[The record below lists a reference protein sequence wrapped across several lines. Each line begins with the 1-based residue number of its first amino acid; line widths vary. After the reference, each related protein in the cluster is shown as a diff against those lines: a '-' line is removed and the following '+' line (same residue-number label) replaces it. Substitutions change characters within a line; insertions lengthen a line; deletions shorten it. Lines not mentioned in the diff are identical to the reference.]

1 MSDPKAPP
9 MIDQANRLRSLAKSQ
24 PAQASLFGSRVV
36 AIASGKGG
44 VGKTNVVAGLAMSL
58 AQQGQRVVVLDADF
72 GLANLDILLG
82 LTPTFTLEHVLR
94 GEKLLEEILLDG
106 PFGIRIIPAS
116 SGIQEL
122 TRLDAAAELRLVQGL
137 QRVSQGTDWL
147 LIDTAAGI
155 HDSVIKLLMAAQ
167 EVLLVTT
174 PEPTALVD
182 AYAMVKVVHL
192 RDPHKP
198 LWLLVNNAQG
208 EEEAEETVDQLQ
220 AAIQRF
226 LDKQINVLGMVP
238 SDPFMLQAV
247 RQQRCVVDLYPKS
260 PAAQAFF
267 RAAQQLNAKIPLQKE
282 GFAAFWKGLSA
293 EEP

>member
-1 MSDPKAPP
+1 MT
-9 MIDQANRLRSLAKSQ
+9 DQANRLRVLAR
-24 PAQASLFGSRVV
+24 AQSAEPSLFSSRVM

-44 VGKTNVVAGLAMSL
+44 VGKTNVVAGLAMAL
-58 AQQGQRVVVLDADF
+58 AQMGQRVVVLDADF

-82 LTPTFTLEHVLR
+82 LEPEFTLEHVLR
-94 GEKLLEEILLDG
+94 GEKLMEEILLDG

-122 TRLDAAAELRLVQGL
+122 TRLDASAELRLIQGL
-137 QRVSQGTDWL
+137 QRISATNDWL

-192 RDPHKP
+192 RDSQKP
-198 LWLLVNNAQG
+198 LWLLVNNSQNQ
-208 EEEAEETVDQLQ
+208 EEAEETIDQLQ
-220 AAIQRF
+220 AATLRF
-226 LDKQINVLGMVP
+226 LNRELNVLGMLP
-238 SDPFMLQAV
+238 ADPFILQAV
-247 RQQRCVVDLYPKS
+247 RQQRGVLDLFPHAPVS
-260 PAAQAFF
+260 TAL
-267 RAAQQLNAKIPLQKE
+267 RAAARQLQDKIPLQKD
-282 GFAAFWKGLSA
+282 GFAAFWKGLRV
-293 EEP
+293 EDL

>member
-1 MSDPKAPP
+1 MT
-9 MIDQANRLRSLAKSQ
+9 DQANRLRALARTQQ
-24 PAQASLFGSRVV
+24 PAPGTLFGSRVM

-44 VGKTNVVAGLAMSL
+44 VGKTNVVAGLAMTL

-82 LTPTFTLEHVLR
+82 LSPEFTLEHVLR
-94 GEKLLEEILLDG
+94 GEKLMEEILLDG

-122 TRLDAAAELRLVQGL
+122 TRLDTAAELRLVQGL
-137 QRVSQGTDWL
+137 QRISQGIDWL

-167 EVLLVTT
+167 EVLLITT

-192 RDPHKP
+192 RDPQKP
-198 LWLLVNNAQG
+198 LWLLINNAQN
-208 EEEAEETVDQLQ
+208 EQEAEETIEQLQ
-220 AAIQRF
+220 AATLRF
-226 LDKQINVLGMVP
+226 LNRELQVLGMIP

-247 RQQRCVVDLYPKS
+247 RQQRCVVDLFPQS
-260 PAAQAFF
+260 PATQAFF
-267 RAAQQLNAKIPLQKE
+267 QAATQLKKKIPLQKE

>member
-1 MSDPKAPP
+1 MT
-9 MIDQANRLRSLAKSQ
+9 DQANRLRALARTQ
-24 PAQASLFGSRVV
+24 PATGTLFGSRVM

-44 VGKTNVVAGLAMSL
+44 VGKTNVVAGLAMTL

-82 LTPTFTLEHVLR
+82 LSPEFTLEHVLR
-94 GEKLLEEILLDG
+94 GEKLMEEILLDG

-122 TRLDAAAELRLVQGL
+122 TRLDTAAELRLVQGL
-137 QRVSQGTDWL
+137 QRISQGIDWL

-167 EVLLVTT
+167 EVLLITT

-198 LWLLVNNAQG
+198 LWLLINNAQN
-208 EEEAEETVDQLQ
+208 EQEAEETIEQLQ
-220 AAIQRF
+220 AATLRF
-226 LDKQINVLGMVP
+226 LNRELQVLGMIP

-247 RQQRCVVDLYPKS
+247 RQQRCVVDLFPQS
-260 PAAQAFF
+260 PAAHAFF
-267 RAAQQLNAKIPLQKE
+267 TAATQLKNKIPLQKE
-282 GFAAFWKGLSA
+282 GFAAFWKGLST

>member
-1 MSDPKAPP
+1 MT
-9 MIDQANRLRSLAKSQ
+9 DQANRLRALARSQ
-24 PAQASLFGSRVV
+24 APQSTLFSSRVM

-58 AQQGQRVVVLDADF
+58 ARLGQRVVVLDADF

-82 LTPTFTLEHVLR
+82 LTPRHTLEHVLR
-94 GEKLLEEILLDG
+94 GEKLMEEILLEG

-122 TRLDAAAELRLVQGL
+122 TRLDATAELRLIQGL
-137 QRVSQGTDWL
+137 QRISETTDWL

-155 HDSVIKLLMAAQ
+155 HDSVVKLLMAAQ
-167 EVLLVTT
+167 EVLLITT

-198 LWLLVNNAQG
+198 LWLMVNNAQNR
-208 EEEAEETVDQLQ
+208 EEAEETIEQLQ
-220 AAIQRF
+220 AATRRF
-226 LDKQINVLGMVP
+226 LDRELQVLGMVP
-238 SDPFMLQAV
+238 ADPFVLQAV
-247 RQQRCVVDLYPKS
+247 RQQRGVTELFPQA
-260 PAAQAFF
+260 PASLAFLD
-267 RAAQQLNAKIPLQKE
+267 ASKHLQQKIILQKD
-282 GFAAFWKGLSA
+282 GFAAFWKGLRT
-293 EEP
+293 EEL

>member
-1 MSDPKAPP
+1 MN
-9 MIDQANRLRSLAKSQ
+9 DQANRLRALART
-24 PAQASLFGSRVV
+24 QAPEPTLFTSRVM

-44 VGKTNVVAGLAMSL
+44 VGKTNVVAGLAMAL
-58 AQQGQRVVVLDADF
+58 AQQGQRVLVLDADF

-82 LTPTFTLEHVLR
+82 LNHVLTLEHVLR
-94 GEKLLEEILLDG
+94 GEKLMEEILLDG
-106 PFGIRIIPAS
+106 PFGIHIIPAS
-116 SGIQEL
+116 SGIQEF
-122 TRLDAAAELRLVQGL
+122 TRLDAIAEMRLVQGL
-137 QRVSQGTDWL
+137 QRISADHDWL

-192 RDPHKP
+192 RDPQKP

-208 EEEAEETVDQLQ
+208 PEEAEETIDQLQ
-220 AAIQRF
+220 AATRRF
-226 LDKQINVLGMVP
+226 LNRDLNVLGMLP
-238 SDPFMLQAV
+238 ADPWVLQAV
-247 RQQRCVVDLYPKS
+247 RQQRGVVELFPQAPVS
-260 PAAQAFF
+260 LAFLAAA
-267 RAAQQLNAKIPLQKE
+267 RQLQDKIPLQKD
-282 GFAAFWKGLSA
+282 GFAAFWKGLNL

>member
-1 MSDPKAPP
+1 MN
-9 MIDQANRLRSLAKSQ
+9 DQANRLRALARSQ
-24 PAQASLFGSRVV
+24 TPEPTLFSSRVM

-82 LTPTFTLEHVLR
+82 LTPEFTLEHVLR
-94 GEKLLEEILLDG
+94 GENLMEEILLDG

-116 SGIQEL
+116 SGVQEL
-122 TRLDAAAELRLVQGL
+122 TRLDASAELRLIQGL
-137 QRVSQGTDWL
+137 QRISAESDWL

-198 LWLLVNNAQG
+198 LWLLINNSQSQ
-208 EEEAEETVDQLQ
+208 EEAEETIEQLQ
-220 AAIQRF
+220 AATHRF
-226 LDKQINVLGMVP
+226 LDRELHVLGMLP
-238 SDPFMLQAV
+238 ADPFILQSV
-247 RQQRCVVDLYPKS
+247 RQQRGVVDLFPHAPS
-260 PAAQAFF
+260 SLAF
-267 RAAQQLNAKIPLQKE
+267 RAAAQQLREKIPLQKD
-282 GFAAFWKGLSA
+282 GFAAFWKGLTV
-293 EEP
+293 EEL

>member
-1 MSDPKAPP
+1 MN
-9 MIDQANRLRSLAKSQ
+9 DQANRLRALARN
-24 PAQASLFGSRVV
+24 QAPEPGLFSCRVM

-44 VGKTNVVAGLAMSL
+44 VGKTNVVAGLAMAL
-58 AQQGQRVVVLDADF
+58 AQEGQRVAVLDADF

-82 LTPTFTLEHVLR
+82 LSPRFTLEHVLR
-94 GEKLLEEILLDG
+94 GERLMEEILVEA
-106 PFGIRIIPAS
+106 PFGIQIIPAS

-122 TRLDAAAELRLVQGL
+122 TRLDAAGELRLVQGL
-137 QRVSQGTDWL
+137 QRISANYDWL

-155 HDSVIKLLMAAQ
+155 HDSVVKLLMAAQ

-192 RDPHKP
+192 RDAQKP

-208 EEEAEETVDQLQ
+208 PEEAEETIEQLQ
-220 AAIQRF
+220 AATRRF
-226 LDKQINVLGMVP
+226 LNRDLHILGMLPADLSV
-238 SDPFMLQAV
+238 LQAV
-247 RQQRCVVDLYPKS
+247 RQQRGVLELFPRAPVSQALRL
-260 PAAQAFF
+260 AA
-267 RAAQQLNAKIPLQKE
+267 RQLQDKIPLQKD
-282 GFAAFWKGLSA
+282 GFAAFWNGLKA

>member
-1 MSDPKAPP
+1 MS
-9 MIDQANRLRSLAKSQ
+9 DQANRLRDLARLQ
-24 PAQASLFGSRVV
+24 EPEPALFSSRVM
-36 AIASGKGG
+36 AISSGKGG
-44 VGKTNVVAGLAMSL
+44 VGKTNVVAGLAMAL

-82 LTPTFTLEHVLR
+82 LNPTWTLEQVLR
-94 GEKLLEEILLDG
+94 GERLVEEILLDG

-137 QRVSQGTDWL
+137 QRISATSDWM

-192 RDPHKP
+192 RDPNKP

-208 EEEAEETVDQLQ
+208 EEEATETIEQLQ
-220 AAIQRF
+220 AAAGRF
-226 LDKQINVLGMVP
+226 LNRQLQVLGMLP
-238 SDPFMLQAV
+238 ADPCVLQAV
-247 RQQRCVVDLYPKS
+247 RQQRGVLELYPQA
-260 PAAQAFF
+260 PVCTALRAAAQIL
-267 RAAQQLNAKIPLQKE
+267 QAKIPLQKD
-282 GFAAFWKGLSA
+282 GFAAFWKELRV
-293 EEP
+293 EEL

>member
-1 MSDPKAPP
+1 MN
-9 MIDQANRLRSLAKSQ
+9 DQANRLRALARTQ
-24 PAQASLFGSRVV
+24 TPEPSLFSCKVM

-44 VGKTNVVAGLAMSL
+44 VGKTNVVAGLAMAL
-58 AQQGQRVVVLDADF
+58 AGQGQRVVVLDADF

-82 LTPTFTLEHVLR
+82 LSPQYTLEHVLR
-94 GEKLLEEILLDG
+94 GEKLMEEILVDG
-106 PFGIRIIPAS
+106 PYSIRIIPAS

-137 QRVSQGTDWL
+137 QRISGSCDWL

-155 HDSVIKLLMAAQ
+155 HDSVVKLLMAAQ

-192 RDPHKP
+192 RDPQKP

-208 EEEAEETVDQLQ
+208 EEEATETIDQLQ
-220 AAIQRF
+220 AAAKRF
-226 LDKQINVLGMVP
+226 LNRELNVLGMLP
-238 SDPFMLQAV
+238 SDPCVLQAV
-247 RQQRCVVDLYPKS
+247 RQQRGVVELYPQAPAS
-260 PAAQAFF
+260 LALQAAAQ
-267 RAAQQLNAKIPLQKE
+267 RLQEKISLQKD
-282 GFAAFWKGLSA
+282 GFAAFWKGLGT